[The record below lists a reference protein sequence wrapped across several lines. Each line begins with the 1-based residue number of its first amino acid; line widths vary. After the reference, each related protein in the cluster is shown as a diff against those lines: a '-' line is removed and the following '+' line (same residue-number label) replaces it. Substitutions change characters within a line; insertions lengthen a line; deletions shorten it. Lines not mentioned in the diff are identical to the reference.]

1 MDIQALIALLVGI
14 AGILG
19 AVLTVIN
26 FMAKRGYKAR
36 INECHM
42 QYRDIVGRAL
52 TDIQKAVPSKPF
64 GTRGRV
70 QRFKSSDKYAARL
83 WNEKDHNHVVG
94 VSIYSS
100 KKRGTFPVWGSIGQW
115 YEQRDGT
122 AGRLGFPTSAEQI
135 INDNPVTSVQHFE
148 GGKITCVAGDA
159 PKIEYTR

>member
-1 MDIQALIALLVGI
+1 MSIQALFAILVGI
-14 AGILG
+14 AGIISGGIALY
-19 AVLTVIN
+19 N
-26 FMAKRGYKAR
+26 FLVKRGYKAR

-42 QYRDIVGRAL
+42 QYRDIVGRPL

-70 QRFKSSDKYAARL
+70 QRFKSIDKYATRL
-83 WNEKDHNHVVG
+83 WNEKEHNHVVG

-115 YEQRDGT
+115 YEKRDGT

-135 INDNPVTSVQHFE
+135 INDNPETSVQHFE
-148 GGKITCVAGDA
+148 GGKITCVAGHD
-159 PKIEYTR
+159 PKIEYTI